1 MCFFAW
7 WPCELLG
14 PLGLQ
19 SDRWWGN
26 EIWGAGPTGLLGTQ
40 NIFDRNA
47 FLLRWFNQTFNFE
60 FSFRSEER
68 GAQGGPE
75 PVWSDQSWAA
85 IFTSSSSW
93 WSSPSSS
100 ATMSTELTLMK
111 LQWLWNGG
119 SEENR
124 IFKEEGNW
132 IYNICCPA
140 AFDTLLS
147 KLWKVFRE
155 NRNDMILRMEFSF
168 TLYAMALSHQKL
180 GVLI

>member
-1 MCFFAW
+1 MAMW
-7 WPCELLG
+7 
-14 PLGLQ
+14 
-19 SDRWWGN
+19 
-26 EIWGAGPTGLLGTQ
+26 IAGTFGGFNQIVDEEMKYGEQAPGSLGTQ

-85 IFTSSSSW
+85 MFTSSSSW

-124 IFKEEGNW
+124 IFKEEENW
-132 IYNICCPA
+132 IYTTSA
-140 AFDTLLS
+140 APRRLTPFCQNCEKFLEKTEMIWYFAWNFHLYCTLWHWVI
-147 KLWKVFRE
+147 K
-155 NRNDMILRMEFSF
+155 N
-168 TLYAMALSHQKL
+168 
-180 GVLI
+180 

>member
-1 MCFFAW
+1 MCFFAL

-26 EIWGAGPTGLLGTQ
+26 EQALGLLGSQ

-85 IFTSSSSW
+85 MFTSSSSW

-100 ATMSTELTLMK
+100 ATMSTELTL
-111 LQWLWNGG
+111 LNGG
-119 SEENR
+119 FEMANLRKIGYSRRRR
-124 IFKEEGNW
+124 IG
-132 IYNICCPA
+132 YTTSA
-140 AFDTLLS
+140 APRRLTPFCQNCEKFLEKTEM
-147 KLWKVFRE
+147 LWYFAWNFHLHCMLWHWVIK
-155 NRNDMILRMEFSF
+155 N
-168 TLYAMALSHQKL
+168 
-180 GVLI
+180 